1 VRLVQMYNPYEEQRR
16 RDWERREKEK
26 QEAEVLNAAHG
37 KKVESLNAEFFDFIQ
52 ANQDGSF
59 ANDRLFAWAC
69 KEGSSGAYNCQKIEP
84 VLITDKVGEVLIVR
98 RLSVLIDEIRG
109 LQQHISS
116 SPGLPEN
123 NTNLSVQAIGELKEE
138 LGNSRALQS
147 QLFSSL
153 LQEVRQLKQT
163 FEKHSELLPEVQ
175 ELAELLPEVQEL
187 RQALRSQHYSNRS
200 FLLGCACLGVLIL
213 LLFK

>member
-1 VRLVQMYNPYEEQRR
+1 MQMYNYHEERCR
-16 RDWERREKEK
+16 
-26 QEAEVLNAAHG
+26 QEIEQQARARQFAEEANAAHE
-37 KKVESLNAEFFDFIQ
+37 KKTETLKAGLFDFIQ

-69 KEGSSGAYNCQKIEP
+69 NRGQSGAYNTQKFEP
-84 VLITDKVGEVLIVR
+84 VLNADKVGEVLIAR

-109 LQQHISS
+109 LRQHISS

-123 NTNLSVQAIGELKEE
+123 NTNVSVQAIGELKEE

>member
-1 VRLVQMYNPYEEQRR
+1 MSNPWLEEQRQR
-16 RDWERREKEK
+16 EWERREKEK
-26 QEAEVLNAAHG
+26 QEAREAHAAHERQ
-37 KKVESLNAEFFDFIQ
+37 VETLKAELLDLIP
-52 ANQDGSF
+52 ANQDGPITD
-59 ANDRLFAWAC
+59 DRLFAWAC
-69 KEGSSGAYNCQKIEP
+69 DRGSPPGTYMGHKLPQFNA
-84 VLITDKVGEVLIVR
+84 DKVGEVLIVR

>member
-1 VRLVQMYNPYEEQRR
+1 
-16 RDWERREKEK
+16 
-26 QEAEVLNAAHG
+26 
-37 KKVESLNAEFFDFIQ
+37 
-52 ANQDGSF
+52 
-59 ANDRLFAWAC
+59 
-69 KEGSSGAYNCQKIEP
+69 
-84 VLITDKVGEVLIVR
+84 
-98 RLSVLIDEIRG
+98 VLIDEIRG

-187 RQALRSQHYSNRS
+187 RQALRSQHFSNRS

>member
-1 VRLVQMYNPYEEQRR
+1 MSNPEERR
-16 RDWERREKEK
+16 QRDWEQREKQK
-26 QEAEVLNAAHG
+26 QEAMEAHAAHERQ
-37 KKVESLNAEFFDFIQ
+37 VETLKAELLDLIP
-52 ANQDGSF
+52 ANQDGPITD
-59 ANDRLFAWAC
+59 DRLFAWAC
-69 KEGSSGAYNCQKIEP
+69 DRGSSGAYNCQKIEP